1 MSNTPIVTTTT
12 IERASQSAEL
22 ITRQSKTNFYY
33 SFLFLPKL
41 KRQAIET
48 VYAFCR
54 LVDDIVDGDL
64 KVDNAQN
71 ELEFWRLEIKKCFN
85 GTPSTNLGKSLQDI
99 LRHFPIKEE
108 YFQDL
113 ITGMEMDLN
122 KRRYNNFEELESYCY
137 HVAGVIG
144 LMCIEIF
151 GYKDSSTKNYAINL
165 GKALQLVN
173 IARDLKEDATRSR
186 VYLPKDE
193 MVKFGYSEEEL
204 LSSTYNSNF
213 IALMADHCKRAQNF
227 FQKAQENLN
236 PNDRKNM
243 FAAEIM
249 AAIYYQILSKI
260 ISKNYN
266 VFDNRIRLSSL
277 EKAFVALKSWV
288 KCRYL

>member
-1 MSNTPIVTTTT
+1 MSNTT
-12 IERASQSAEL
+12 IERASQPVEL

-64 KVDNAQN
+64 KVDNAQT
-71 ELEFWRLEIKKCFN
+71 ELERWRREVNQCFTGN
-85 GTPSTNLGKSLQDI
+85 PTTNLGKSLQEVI
-99 LRHFPIKEE
+99 HNFPIKEE

-122 KRRYNNFEELESYCY
+122 KCRYNNFPELEKYCY

-151 GYKDSSTKNYAINL
+151 GYKEASTKEYAINL

-173 IARDLKEDATRSR
+173 IARDLKEDAARAR
-186 VYLPKDE
+186 VYLPQDE
-193 MVKFGYSEEEL
+193 MLKFKYSEEEL
-204 LSSTYNSNF
+204 LNSTYNDKF
-213 IALMADHCKRAQNF
+213 IALMLNHCERAQSF
-227 FQKAQENLN
+227 FQKAQNSLS
-236 PNDRKNM
+236 PNDRKTM

-249 AAIYYQILSKI
+249 GAIYHRILEKI
-260 ISKNYN
+260 TAQNYD
-266 VFDNRIRLSSL
+266 VFNNRIRLSSM
-277 EKAFVALKSWV
+277 EKALVAIKTWI
-288 KCRYL
+288 KCQYF

>member
-1 MSNTPIVTTTT
+1 MFNTT
-12 IERASQSAEL
+12 IERASQPAEL

-64 KVDNAQN
+64 KVNDAHS
-71 ELEFWRLEIKKCFN
+71 ELKLWRAEIKECFN
-85 GTPSTNLGKSLQDI
+85 GNPITNLGKSLQEVI
-99 LRHFPIKEE
+99 QHFPIKQQ

-122 KRRYNNFEELESYCY
+122 KCRYNNFEELENYCY

-151 GYKDSSTKNYAINL
+151 GYKENSTKEYAINL

-173 IARDLKEDATRSR
+173 IARDLKEDLTRSR

-193 MVKFGYSEEEL
+193 MLKFGYSEQDL
-204 LSSTYNSNF
+204 LSSTYNDKF
-213 IALMADHCKRAQNF
+213 IALMLNHCDRAQGF
-227 FQKAQENLN
+227 FQKAQNSLS
-236 PNDRKNM
+236 PNDRKTM

-249 AAIYYQILSKI
+249 GAIYHKVLDKI
-260 ISKNYN
+260 IAQKYN
-266 VFDNRIRLSSL
+266 VFDNRIRLSNL
-277 EKAFVALKSWV
+277 EKAFVSIGAWAKS
-288 KCRYL
+288 RYF

>member
-1 MSNTPIVTTTT
+1 MSTSSAST

-33 SFLFLPKL
+33 SFLFLPKQ
-41 KRQAIET
+41 KREAIET

-64 KVDNAQN
+64 KVDNAHN
-71 ELEFWRLEIKKCFN
+71 ELKFWRDEIKKCFQGN
-85 GTPSTNLGKSLQDI
+85 PSTNLGKSLQEVI
-99 LRHFPIKEE
+99 KHFPIKEE

-122 KRRYNNFEELESYCY
+122 KCRYNNFEELENYCY

-151 GYKDSSTKNYAINL
+151 GYKENSTKEYAVNL

-173 IARDLKEDATRSR
+173 IARDLKEDSTRAR

-193 MVKFGYSEEEL
+193 MNKFSYSEEEL
-204 LSSTYNSNF
+204 LNSVYNEKFVS
-213 IALMADHCKRAQNF
+213 LMLNHCQKAKGF
-227 FQKAQENLN
+227 FQKAQSSLN
-236 PNDRKNM
+236 NDRKKM

-249 AAIYYQILSKI
+249 GAIYSKILDRI

-266 VFDNRIRLSSL
+266 VFDNRIRLNSL
-277 EKAFVALKSWV
+277 EKAYVALGAWL
-288 KCRYL
+288 KCLYF

>member
-1 MSNTPIVTTTT
+1 MANTT

-54 LVDDIVDGDL
+54 LVDDIVDEDI
-64 KVDNAQN
+64 KVDNAQT
-71 ELEFWRLEIKKCFN
+71 ELELWRIEIKQCFTGN
-85 GTPSTNLGKSLQDI
+85 PTTSLGKSLKEVI
-99 LRHFPIKEE
+99 THFPIKQE

-122 KRRYNNFEELESYCY
+122 KCRYSSFEELEKYCY

-151 GYKDSSTKNYAINL
+151 GYKEASTKEYAINL

-173 IARDLKEDATRSR
+173 IARDLKEDATRDR
-186 VYLPKDE
+186 VYLPQDE
-193 MVKFGYSEEEL
+193 MLKFGYSEQEL
-204 LSSTYNSNF
+204 LGSTYNDKF
-213 IALMADHCKRAQNF
+213 IALMLNHCQRAQSF
-227 FQKAQENLN
+227 FQKAQNSLS
-236 PNDRKNM
+236 PNDRGGM

-249 AAIYYQILSKI
+249 GAIYYRILEKI
-260 ISKNYN
+260 TAESYN
-266 VFDNRIRLSSL
+266 VFDKRIRLSSL
-277 EKAFVALKSWV
+277 EKAFVALQAWA
-288 KCRYL
+288 KCRYF